1 MAGLPPAAQS
11 ATLRAPDGTPI
22 HFLTWAAAH
31 PRAVLLLSHGLGEHA
46 GRYAPFAAILAA
58 RGVTVAALDHRGHGR
73 SGGQRG
79 HVDRFS
85 RYADDFEAFR
95 SAVAGRL
102 RAPLPVFVLGHSLGG
117 LIVIRWLQANR
128 GLRVR
133 GVILSAPLLGVTLRA
148 PAWKLAL
155 SGFLSRWLPRVP
167 FTSGVDP
174 EKLSSDPAYI
184 RSYHDDPRVHSRI
197 TPRLYT
203 ELTSAT
209 EAAFAEC
216 SVLRDPPLLV
226 LIPGDDRIVD
236 AAAVARFAGSLS
248 GEVTVRHYPRMR
260 HEVLNEA
267 DRALPIGDVAAW
279 VEARV
284 G

>member
-1 MAGLPPAAQS
+1 MTQAGLRS
-11 ATLRAPDGTPI
+11 ATLRARDGTAI
-22 HFLTWAAAH
+22 RFLTWAAAE

-79 HVDRFS
+79 HVDRFF
-85 RYADDFEAFR
+85 RYAEDFEAFR
-95 SAVAGRL
+95 AAVAGRL
-102 RAPLPVFVLGHSLGG
+102 RAQLPTFVLGHSLGG

-128 GLRVR
+128 GVRVR

-155 SGFLSRWLPRVP
+155 SGSLSRWLPRLP
-167 FTSGVDP
+167 FRSGVDP

-184 RSYHDDPRVHSRI
+184 RSYHDDPLVHSRI

-203 ELTSAT
+203 ELMAAT
-209 EAAFAEC
+209 GAAFAEC
-216 SVLRDPPLLV
+216 AVLREPPLLV

-236 AAAVARFAGSLS
+236 AAAVARFASSLP
-248 GEVTVRHYPRMR
+248 GEVTVRHYPGMR

-267 DRALPIGDVAAW
+267 ERARPIGDVLRW
-279 VEARV
+279 VEERI